1 MTPADLAMAGEALYG
16 LRWHAELARQLGIT
30 YRTLR
35 RWMTGE
41 YPVPAGVAGEV
52 RALLAG
58 AEARLA
64 AAQATLAGASPAESR

>member
-1 MTPADLAMAGEALYG
+1 MTPAEIKLAGEALYG
-16 LRWHAELARQLGIT
+16 PRWHAELARQLGIT

-41 YPVPAGVAGEV
+41 YPVPAGVAGDV
-52 RALLAG
+52 GVLLAE

-64 AAQATLAGASPAESR
+64 AAKAAIAVAARA